1 MMKNSVKIE
10 RQWMKILQGVPA
22 EERAVILYN
31 ITEYLFCG
39 EISDKKEYAAQTI
52 ILNMIAA
59 ENAHKQR
66 VSAKRKE
73 AGMKGAQKRWGK
85 EQAKAVKT
93 AKVAKTAKP
102 VVQAEPQGSCQT
114 LFDNSNARE
123 SKPEDIIN
131 NKTIETLQSSSIWL
145 EQLAMKFKITIEEI
159 KGYITEFALDSNC
172 RGATHNSERELK
184 NHLVNWLQ
192 IRLKIKKQ
200 ENGNIQQG
208 HKDKRRGTEI
218 TATSWEDYEG
228 AF

>member
-1 MMKNSVKIE
+1 
-10 RQWMKILQGVPA
+10 MKILQGVPA

-123 SKPEDIIN
+123 NKPEDIID

-145 EQLAMKFKITIEEI
+145 EQLAMKFKITTEEI
-159 KGYITEFALDSNC
+159 KGYIKEFALDSNC

-184 NHLVNWLQ
+184 NHFVNWLQ

-208 HKDKRRGTEI
+208 HNDKRRGTEI

>member
-93 AKVAKTAKP
+93 ANP

-123 SKPEDIIN
+123 SKPEDIID
-131 NKTIETLQSSSIWL
+131 NKTIETLQSSSMWL
-145 EQLAMKFKITIEEI
+145 EQLAMKFKITTEEI
-159 KGYITEFALDSNC
+159 KGYIKEFALDSNC

-184 NHLVNWLQ
+184 NHFVNWLQ
-192 IRLKIKKQ
+192 IRLKIKK

-208 HKDKRRGTEI
+208 HNDKRRGTEI

>member
-1 MMKNSVKIE
+1 
-10 RQWMKILQGVPA
+10 MKILQGVPA

-93 AKVAKTAKP
+93 AKVAKSAKP

-114 LFDNSNARE
+114 LFDNSKARE
-123 SKPEDIIN
+123 NKPEDIIN

-159 KGYITEFALDSNC
+159 KGYIKEFALDSNC

-208 HKDKRRGTEI
+208 HNDKRRGTEI

>member
-93 AKVAKTAKP
+93 ANP
-102 VVQAEPQGSCQT
+102 VVQAEPQDSCQT

-123 SKPEDIIN
+123 SKPEDIID

-145 EQLAMKFKITIEEI
+145 EQLAMKFKITTEQVKEYI
-159 KGYITEFALDSNC
+159 KRFAIDSNC

-184 NHLVNWLQ
+184 NHVTNW
-192 IRLKIKKQ
+192 ISIQ
-200 ENGNIQQG
+200 EQRKTTNNDGRTD
-208 HKDKRRGTEI
+208 KDKRRGFGV
-218 TATSWEDYEG
+218 TATSWEDYKG

>member
-93 AKVAKTAKP
+93 AKVAKSAKP

-114 LFDNSNARE
+114 LFDNSKARE
-123 SKPEDIIN
+123 NKPEDIIN

-208 HKDKRRGTEI
+208 HNDKRRGTEI

>member
-93 AKVAKTAKP
+93 ANA

-123 SKPEDIIN
+123 SKPEDIID

-145 EQLAMKFKITIEEI
+145 EQLAMKFKITTEEI
-159 KGYITEFALDSNC
+159 KEYIKEFALDSNC

-184 NHLVNWLQ
+184 NHFVNWLQ
-192 IRLKIKKQ
+192 IRLKIKK

-208 HKDKRRGTEI
+208 HNDKRRGTEI

>member
-123 SKPEDIIN
+123 SKPEDIID

-145 EQLAMKFKITIEEI
+145 EQLAMKFKITTEEI
-159 KGYITEFALDSNC
+159 KGYIKEFALDSNC

-184 NHLVNWLQ
+184 NHFVNWLQ
-192 IRLKIKKQ
+192 IRLKIKK

-208 HKDKRRGTEI
+208 HNDKRRGTEI
-218 TATSWEDYEG
+218 TATSWEDYKG

>member
-10 RQWMKILQGVPA
+10 RQWIKILQGVPA

-85 EQAKAVKT
+85 EQAKTVKPT
-93 AKVAKTAKP
+93 KP
-102 VVQAEPQGSCQT
+102 LEQAEPQGSCQT

-123 SKPEDIIN
+123 SKPEDIID

-145 EQLAMKFKITIEEI
+145 EQLAMKFKITTEDI
-159 KGYITEFALDSNC
+159 KGYIKEFALDSNC

-184 NHLVNWLQ
+184 NHFVNWLQ
-192 IRLKIKKQ
+192 IRLKIKK

-208 HKDKRRGTEI
+208 HNDKRRGTEI

>member
-1 MMKNSVKIE
+1 MKKNSVKIE
-10 RQWMKILQGVPA
+10 RAWMKILQGVPA

-123 SKPEDIIN
+123 SKPEDIID

-145 EQLAMKFKITIEEI
+145 EQLAMKFKITTEEI
-159 KGYITEFALDSNC
+159 KGYIKEFALDSNC

-184 NHLVNWLQ
+184 NHFVNWLQ
-192 IRLKIKKQ
+192 IRLKK

-208 HKDKRRGTEI
+208 HNDKRRGTEI

>member
-93 AKVAKTAKP
+93 AKVAKSAKP

-114 LFDNSNARE
+114 LFDNSKARE
-123 SKPEDIIN
+123 NKPEDIIN

-159 KGYITEFALDSNC
+159 KGYIKEFALDSNC

-208 HKDKRRGTEI
+208 HNDKRRGTEI

>member
-1 MMKNSVKIE
+1 MKNSVKIE

-208 HKDKRRGTEI
+208 HNDKRRGTEI

>member
-93 AKVAKTAKP
+93 AKVAKSAKP
-102 VVQAEPQGSCQT
+102 VVQAKPQGSCQT
-114 LFDNSNARE
+114 LFDNSKARE
-123 SKPEDIIN
+123 NKPEDIIN

-159 KGYITEFALDSNC
+159 KGYIKEFALDSNC

-208 HKDKRRGTEI
+208 HNDKRRGTEI

>member
-1 MMKNSVKIE
+1 MKNSVKIE
-10 RQWMKILQGVPA
+10 RQWMKILQGIPA

-123 SKPEDIIN
+123 SKPEDIID

-145 EQLAMKFKITIEEI
+145 EQLAMKFKITTEEI
-159 KGYITEFALDSNC
+159 KGYIKEFALDSNC

-184 NHLVNWLQ
+184 NHFVNWLQ
-192 IRLKIKKQ
+192 IRLKIKK

-208 HKDKRRGTEI
+208 HNDKRRGTEI

>member
-59 ENAHKQR
+59 ENVHKQR

-73 AGMKGAQKRWGK
+73 AGLKGAQKRWGEEK
-85 EQAKAVKT
+85 TKAVKT

-102 VVQAEPQGSCQT
+102 VIQAEPQGSCQT
-114 LFDNSNARE
+114 LFDNSKARE
-123 SKPEDIIN
+123 SKPEDIID

-145 EQLAMKFKITIEEI
+145 EQLAMKFKITTEEI
-159 KGYITEFALDSNC
+159 KGYIKEFALDSNC

-184 NHLVNWLQ
+184 NHFVNWLQ

-208 HKDKRRGTEI
+208 HNDKRRGTEI

>member
-1 MMKNSVKIE
+1 MKNSVKIE

-93 AKVAKTAKP
+93 AKVAKSAKP

-114 LFDNSNARE
+114 LFDNSKARE
-123 SKPEDIIN
+123 NKPEDIIN

-208 HKDKRRGTEI
+208 HNDKRRGTEI